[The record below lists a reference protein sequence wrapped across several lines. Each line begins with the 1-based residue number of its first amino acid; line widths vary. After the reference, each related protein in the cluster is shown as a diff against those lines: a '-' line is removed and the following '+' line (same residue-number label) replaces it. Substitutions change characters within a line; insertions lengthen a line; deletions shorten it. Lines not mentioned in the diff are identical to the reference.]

1 MQGAVPTIIY
11 NMQDICNIQKYS
23 NLCDVIYGKML
34 DVMYVHK
41 IVKPVLCLTV
51 CFTYRVPFQPTGT
64 NIVTNTAPTPG
75 VSHSNLFH
83 KF

>member
-1 MQGAVPTIIY
+1 MQDALPTIIY
-11 NMQDICNIQKYS
+11 NMQDMCNTQKY
-23 NLCDVIYGKML
+23 LTPCDSFDVKML

-51 CFTYRVPFQPTGT
+51 CFIYRVPFQPTGT

-75 VSHSNLFH
+75 VSHSNLFQ
-83 KF
+83 